1 MCKVQALDK
10 IFSGGGN
17 FFGPPDKISGHYVPV
32 MSADL
37 QYFSNITR
45 IKSCNI

>member
-1 MCKVQALDK
+1 MYTL
-10 IFSGGGN
+10 SGN
-17 FFGPPDKISGHYVPV
+17 FFGVQDKIFGHHYVLV

-45 IKSCNI
+45 IKLLILDAVLRLM